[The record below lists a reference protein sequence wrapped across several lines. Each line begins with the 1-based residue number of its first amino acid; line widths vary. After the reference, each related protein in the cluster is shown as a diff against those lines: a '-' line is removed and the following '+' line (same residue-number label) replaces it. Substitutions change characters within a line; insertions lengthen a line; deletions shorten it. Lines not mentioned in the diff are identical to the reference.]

1 MDWGKQG
8 EGSKLRPR
16 AVVDDNVVRI
26 KFLNDDGSLSEL
38 PQELDLKPVIE
49 IEVEHPTPNGLTTS
63 KALALIDTGADH
75 RVIDSAFAERLQLTP
90 AGSTTTS
97 GVGGFVDVMHYQISY
112 RIATNGGVKALQ
124 GAFVAPSLAETGRKY
139 QVILGMSV
147 LQKGR
152 LIMDAQ
158 THDYLFEFSD

>member
-1 MDWGKQG
+1 M
-8 EGSKLRPR
+8 
-16 AVVDDNVVRI
+16 DDNVVRI

-38 PQELDLKPVIE
+38 PQELDLRPVIE
-49 IEVEHPTPNGLTTS
+49 IEVEHSTPNGLTTS
-63 KALALIDTGADH
+63 KALALMDTGADH
-75 RVIDSAFAERLQLTP
+75 RVIDSAFAESLQLTP
-90 AGSTTTS
+90 AGTTTTS
-97 GVGGFVDVMHYQISY
+97 GVGGFVKDISHYKISY
-112 RIATNGGVKALQ
+112 RVTTNGGVKALE

-139 QVILGMSV
+139 QVILGMSF

>member
-1 MDWGKQG
+1 MD
-8 EGSKLRPR
+8 E
-16 AVVDDNVVRI
+16 NVVRI

-38 PQELDLKPVIE
+38 PRELDLKPVIE
-49 IEVEHPTPNGLTTS
+49 IEVEHSTPTGLITS

-75 RVIDSAFAERLQLTP
+75 RVIDKAFAESLELPP
-90 AGSTTTS
+90 AGTTDTS
-97 GVGGFVDVMHYQISY
+97 GVGGHARDINYYQINY
-112 RIATNGGVKALQ
+112 RVTTNGGLKNLK
-124 GAFVAPSLAETGRKY
+124 GAFVAPSLADTGRKY
-139 QVILGMSV
+139 QVILGMSF

>member
-1 MDWGKQG
+1 MK
-8 EGSKLRPR
+8 
-16 AVVDDNVVRI
+16 I
-26 KFLNDDGSLSEL
+26 KFLNDDGSLTEL

-49 IEVEHPTPNGLTTS
+49 IELDYITSDGLATS

-75 RVIDSAFAERLQLTP
+75 RVIDKSFAESLVLNP
-90 AGSTTTS
+90 AGTCTTS
-97 GVGGFVDVMHYQISY
+97 GVGGFVKDVHYYQINY
-112 RIATNGGVKALQ
+112 KIKTNGGIKVLQ

-139 QVILGMSV
+139 QVILGMSF

-158 THDYLFEFSD
+158 THDYFFEFSS